1 MAWKQLQLR
10 VEPHEVNA
18 IRNALFARGA
28 ASVVLRDDAGNP
40 AFEPES
46 GGASW
51 PFAQLSVLFDLRA
64 DQQLIAAELC
74 AHWPALAGS
83 LRWETLDGQSRDLR
97 WLDQYAPIRCGDRL
111 WICPSFHPPPE
122 PHAVNLRMD
131 PGRAFGS
138 RPHTTTLLCLEW
150 LERSDLRGASV
161 VDYGCGSGILGIAAL
176 LLGAEKAIAVDND
189 PQALRATRENLA
201 LNQLDDERLLAC
213 LPEDLPRRT
222 SADVVLANILA
233 EPLMSLAP
241 SIGNLVKAGGRLCLS
256 GMTTAQIESV
266 RSCYS
271 AFMFDEPSWS
281 EGWALV
287 RWARLTARKRT

>member
-10 VEPHEVNA
+10 VAPHEVQA
-18 IRNALFARGA
+18 VRNALLARGA
-28 ASVVLRDDAGNP
+28 ASVVLRDHDGNP
-40 AFEPES
+40 ALELES
-46 GGASW
+46 GGSPW
-51 PFAQLSVLFDLRA
+51 PFAQLNVLFDPQA
-64 DQQLIAAELC
+64 DQRSIVAELR
-74 AHWPALAGS
+74 AHWPALGKDV
-83 LRWETLDGQSRDLR
+83 RWETLDEQSSDLG

-122 PHAVNLRMD
+122 PYAVNLRMD

-150 LERSDLRGASV
+150 LERIDLRGVSV

-176 LLGAEKAIAVDND
+176 LLGAEKVIAVDND

-201 LNQLDDERLLAC
+201 LNRLGDERLFAC
-213 LPEDLPRRT
+213 LPEDAPRT
-222 SADVVLANILA
+222 PADVVLANILA

-241 SIGNLVKAGGRLCLS
+241 LLGDLVKAGGRLCLS
-256 GMTTAQIESV
+256 GMTTAQVDPV

-271 AFMFDEPSWS
+271 SFAFDAPSS
-281 EGWALV
+281 REGWALIH
-287 RWARLTARKRT
+287 WARLTACKAA